1 MSHLIA
7 EIKGFTKAI
16 RIPHLFGIV
25 VVQFLTASYLI
36 KTPNEVLLNWEF
48 ILLTASITMLAAA
61 GYLINDYYD
70 QKIDLINRPDRVV
83 VGIHLRR
90 RRALAAHMGSSILAI
105 MIGLW
110 IDQWLGIFNFFASFM
125 LWLHSNYFRRVL
137 LLGNIMV
144 ALMHVMIILVVA
156 LYFQVYNTYLLAYSL
171 FAFVA
176 IFIREV
182 VKDLRGVKGDAAHG
196 AETISVTW
204 GIRTAKKLIYLSI
217 FCGIIFMIYFLEGAL
232 PTNSG
237 FYFLALLPFLGWF
250 IYRIQSADTQSHY
263 RTLKKSIDW
272 IILSGI
278 LSIFLL
284 HE

>member
-1 MSHLIA
+1 VRHLIA
-7 EIKGFTKAI
+7 DIKGFTKAI
-16 RIPHLFGIV
+16 RIPHLFGIL

-36 KTPNEVLLNWEF
+36 KVPNEVVLSWEF

-90 RRALAAHMGSSILAI
+90 RRALAAHMGLSILAI

-110 IDQWLGIFNFFASFM
+110 IDRWLGLFNFFASFM

-156 LYFQVYNTYLLAYSL
+156 TYFQVYNTYLLAYSL

-182 VKDLRGVKGDAAHG
+182 VKDLRGVKGDATHG

>member
-25 VVQFLTASYLI
+25 IVQFLTASYLI
-36 KTPNEVLLNWEF
+36 KVPNEVLLSWEF
-48 ILLTASITMLAAA
+48 ILLTTSITMLAAA

-70 QKIDLINRPDRVV
+70 QKIDLVNRPDRVV

-90 RRALAAHMGSSILAI
+90 RRALAAHMGLSILAV

-110 IDQWLGIFNFFASFM
+110 IDRWLGLFNFFASFM

-156 LYFQVYNTYLLAYSL
+156 MYFQVYNTYLLAYSL

-182 VKDLRGVKGDAAHG
+182 VKDLMGVKGDAFHG

-217 FCGIIFMIYFLEGAL
+217 FCAIIFIIYFLEGVL
-232 PTNSG
+232 PKNSG
-237 FYFLALLPFLGWF
+237 IYFLVLLPFLGWF
-250 IYRIQSADTQSHY
+250 IYLIQSADTQSHY

-278 LSIFLL
+278 FSIFLL

>member
-1 MSHLIA
+1 MRHLIA
-7 EIKGFTKAI
+7 DIKGFTKAI
-16 RIPHLFGIV
+16 RIPHLFGIL

-36 KTPNEVLLNWEF
+36 KVPNEVVLSWEF

-156 LYFQVYNTYLLAYSL
+156 TYFQAYNTYLLAYSL

>member
-70 QKIDLINRPDRVV
+70 QKIDLINRPDRVI

-90 RRALAAHMGSSILAI
+90 RRALAAHMGLSILAI

-110 IDQWLGIFNFFASFM
+110 IDRWLGLFNFFASFM

-156 LYFQVYNTYLLAYSL
+156 TYFQAYNTYLLAYSL

-278 LSIFLL
+278 LSLFLL

>member
-1 MSHLIA
+1 VSHLIA

-70 QKIDLINRPDRVV
+70 QKIDLINRPDRVI

-90 RRALAAHMGSSILAI
+90 RRALAAHMGLSILAI

-110 IDQWLGIFNFFASFM
+110 IDRWLGLFNFFASFM

-156 LYFQVYNTYLLAYSL
+156 TYFQAYNTYLLAYSL

>member
-70 QKIDLINRPDRVV
+70 QKIDLINRPDRVI

-90 RRALAAHMGSSILAI
+90 RRALAAHMGLSIIAI

-110 IDQWLGIFNFFASFM
+110 IDRWLGLFNFFASFM

-156 LYFQVYNTYLLAYSL
+156 TYFQVFNTYLLAYSL

-182 VKDLRGVKGDAAHG
+182 VKDLRGVKGDATHG

>member
-1 MSHLIA
+1 MRHLIA
-7 EIKGFTKAI
+7 DIKGFTKAI
-16 RIPHLFGIV
+16 RIPHLFGIL

-36 KTPNEVLLNWEF
+36 KVPNEVVLSWEF

-90 RRALAAHMGSSILAI
+90 RRALAAHMGLSILAI

-110 IDQWLGIFNFFASFM
+110 IDRWLGLFNFFASFM

-156 LYFQVYNTYLLAYSL
+156 TYFQAYNTYLLAYSL

>member
-7 EIKGFTKAI
+7 DIKGFTKAI
-16 RIPHLFGIV
+16 RISHLLGIV

-36 KTPNEVLLNWEF
+36 KVPIDVLLNWEF
-48 ILLTASITMLAAA
+48 ILLTGSITMLAAA

-90 RRALAAHMGSSILAI
+90 RRALAAHMGLSILAV

-110 IDQWLGIFNFFASFM
+110 IDRWLGLFNFFASFM

-156 LYFQVYNTYLLAYSL
+156 TYFQAYNTYLLAYSL

>member
-90 RRALAAHMGSSILAI
+90 RRALAAHMGLSILAI

-110 IDQWLGIFNFFASFM
+110 IDRWLGLFNFFASFM

-156 LYFQVYNTYLLAYSL
+156 TYFQAYNTYLLAYSL

-182 VKDLRGVKGDAAHG
+182 VKDLRGVKGDATHG